1 MIRLIRSKGIFAV
14 LNIAVMGLLLVPGIS
29 LASFVGLTPTVTY
42 SESGFPDLV
51 DNVTVVDPGV
61 ELAVGDGSAIGD
73 GIMLDGE
80 FIDIQGSSIVFR
92 IRGDG
97 PTYTGSDCA
106 TCQTTGLGPD
116 AHYTLSGFDWGGTQ
130 SIGGVTVSLSNIWGV
145 ALGSEVFFSPNSISL
160 NLGTLGVG
168 MVGGVSDLGT
178 VTLNVAFAAVPLPA
192 ALPLFGTGLAALAGL
207 TWRRRRAGGR
217 QAA

>member
-1 MIRLIRSKGIFAV
+1 MIRVTRIKRISAAV
-14 LNIAVMGLLLVPGIS
+14 IVGVMGLMLIPSIA
-29 LASFVGLTPTVTY
+29 LAAFVGQTPTVTY

-51 DNVTVVDPGV
+51 DNVTVVDPGI
-61 ELAVGDGSAIGD
+61 ELQFNDGSNIGN

-80 FIDIQGSSIVFR
+80 YIDIKGSSIVFS

-97 PTYTGSDCA
+97 PAYTGSGC
-106 TCQTTGLGPD
+106 TNCQTTGLGAD
-116 AHYTLSGFDWGGTQ
+116 AHYTLSGFNWGGTQ
-130 SIGGVTVSLSNIWGV
+130 SIGSVTVSLNNIWGV

-160 NLGTLGVG
+160 DIGTLGVG
-168 MVGGVSDLGT
+168 PVAGGPDLGT
-178 VTLNVAFAAVPLPA
+178 VTLNVTFVPLPA

-207 TWRRRRAGGR
+207 TWRRRSAGVR